1 VTTILI
7 IDDDAE
13 LREIVKLKLEVDNY
27 QVLDAESGEEGVE
40 IALEHNPDIIL
51 MDIIMP
57 GISGH
62 EATESLLKQGFTGM
76 ILALTNDKD
85 FAKAKEAGAY
95 DFLAKPLTPF
105 FEKRVASLWEKF
117 NEE

>member
-1 VTTILI
+1 MTTILI

-13 LREIVKLKLEVDNY
+13 LREIVRLKLEVDNY
-27 QVLDAESGEEGVE
+27 QVLDTESGESGVE
-40 IALEHNPDIIL
+40 IALEHKPDIIL
-51 MDIIMP
+51 MDILMP

-62 EATESLLKQGFTGM
+62 EAIESLTKQGYGGM

-85 FAKAKEAGAY
+85 FAKAKEVGAY

-105 FEKRVASLWEKF
+105 FEKRVASLWAKF

>member
-13 LREIVKLKLEVDNY
+13 LRDIVRLKLEVDNY
-27 QVLDAESGEEGVE
+27 QVFDAESGEAGVE
-40 IALEHNPDIIL
+40 IAIEHKPDIIL

-62 EATESLLKQGFTGM
+62 EATESLIKQGYTGM
-76 ILALTNDKD
+76 ILALTNDKN
-85 FAKAKEAGAY
+85 FSKAKEAGAY

-117 NEE
+117 NK